1 MTELAQ
7 VPVTAL
13 KGVGDALA
21 EKLAKVGL
29 ETLQDVLFHLP
40 LRYQDRTRIT
50 PIGALRPGQDAVVE
64 GVVAGADVAMGRRR
78 SLLVRLQDGTGTLS
92 LRFFHFSQAQKD
104 GLKRGTALRCYGE
117 IRPGATGWPS
127 ADCSEGL
134 TSRAMVSAE
143 PPAPKLT
150 TMRSGF
156 SGHAFC
162 ACAVARG
169 GRARPWSSPR
179 RTVREWN
186 VG

>member
-50 PIGALRPGQDAVVE
+50 PSGALRPGQDAVVE

-117 IRPGATGWPS
+117 IRPGATGYS
-127 ADCSEGL
+127 LALL
-134 TSRAMVSAE
+134 TMLMLWVQD
-143 PPAPKLT
+143 T
-150 TMRSGF
+150 W
-156 SGHAFC
+156 
-162 ACAVARG
+162 
-169 GRARPWSSPR
+169 GRAGLQLTPEQIMRLTMEVIGTVTYLATTTTVWWFGVRPAQR
-179 RTVREWN
+179 R
-186 VG
+186 